1 MTRRS
6 TATVAASVLA
16 LSGLLAACGSQ
27 SAGVSGSGASGGASK
42 QVPSF
47 DDPVTAT
54 AAPQATM
61 TPAPTV
67 TSAAADDLSLAWQLE
82 GISGDN
88 RRLYLKYVAGD
99 GDCVKF
105 SGFAVV
111 ETDQSVSLTATAS
124 SDPSK
129 QDCASVLRIG
139 QGYVELADRLG
150 DRKLVHPPVAAEWST
165 VN

>member
-1 MTRRS
+1 
-6 TATVAASVLA
+6 
-16 LSGLLAACGSQ
+16 
-27 SAGVSGSGASGGASK
+27 
-42 QVPSF
+42 
-47 DDPVTAT
+47 
-54 AAPQATM
+54 M

-99 GDCVKF
+99 GGCVKF

-111 ETDQSVSLTATAS
+111 ETDQSVSVTATGS